1 MRATE
6 SLEEGPAARLPRP
19 IVVGHRGA
27 PASRPEHTAAGY
39 ELAIDLGAE
48 VIEPDIV
55 ISRDGALVVRHENEL
70 SLSTDV
76 AEHPEFADRRTTKVI
91 DEAPCTGW
99 FAEDF
104 TLAELRT
111 LRAVERMPEL
121 RPLNT
126 SYDGHF
132 GILTLAEVVELARTR
147 STRSRQIRV
156 LAELKHP
163 GWSTEHG
170 LPMAELVAEELRRLD
185 ATDATGPVMVQSF
198 EAAVLRELRV
208 RLGENGPQMVQLI
221 EDDAEG
227 DLMVTPA
234 GLREIS
240 TYAQAV
246 SPSVERILLNGRGR
260 PVTGQ
265 SPLVEEAHRAA

>member
-6 SLEEGPAARLPRP
+6 SLGEGPAARLPRP

-27 PASRPEHTAAGY
+27 PAYRPEHTAAGY

-91 DEAPCTGW
+91 DEGPCTGW

-121 RPLNT
+121 RPLNGA
-126 SYDGHF
+126 SDAHL
-132 GILTLAEVVELARTR
+132 GILPHAEVVVVER
-147 STRSRQIRV
+147 
-156 LAELKHP
+156 
-163 GWSTEHG
+163 
-170 LPMAELVAEELRRLD
+170 RRL
-185 ATDATGPVMVQSF
+185 
-198 EAAVLRELRV
+198 
-208 RLGENGPQMVQLI
+208 
-221 EDDAEG
+221 
-227 DLMVTPA
+227 TP
-234 GLREIS
+234 
-240 TYAQAV
+240 
-246 SPSVERILLNGRGR
+246 
-260 PVTGQ
+260 
-265 SPLVEEAHRAA
+265 